1 VLLLPLRRRFR
12 HDRDDDHDDERAAA
26 PASSSDDDTA
36 SAAPAIDAT
45 TATTAGRFRAASA
58 ADGDPHRGR
67 RRRVNASRVNAN
79 GNGSRGGVALCDF
92 LVGLATDPAALT
104 AFVHDPRAA
113 IDDAGLNEAGRR
125 ALAAAAAGPMW
136 DALLGRSNGAAD
148 AAAVEA
154 NDGRAPR
161 RDSLVVV
168 GTGIRIVGQLTMEA
182 IAWMREADV
191 VLYLVGDPVAEETI
205 RRLNPEGALSLRG
218 YYGEGIVRNK
228 SYEAMVQHIV
238 GCVRA
243 GKRTCVAFYGHPG
256 VFAYPAHEAIRRA
269 RAEGYGARMLP
280 GVSAEDCLFA
290 DLGVDPAV
298 NGCHSIEASDFL
310 VHEKAIDTSCALV
323 LWQIGV
329 VGDWTYRSQGY
340 ELGAFPLLVAK
351 LMQLYGGWH
360 EVTVYEAATL
370 PGLEPKI
377 IRIALEHLT
386 PAYVTAGTTLYVP
399 PARLKSLDRNYAS
412 LLTAAR

>member
-1 VLLLPLRRRFR
+1 V
-12 HDRDDDHDDERAAA
+12 
-26 PASSSDDDTA
+26 S
-36 SAAPAIDAT
+36 
-45 TATTAGRFRAASA
+45 
-58 ADGDPHRGR
+58 
-67 RRRVNASRVNAN
+67 
-79 GNGSRGGVALCDF
+79 GNGKTAHGGVALCEF
-92 LVGLATDPAALT
+92 LVGLATDPASLS

-113 IDDAGLNEAGRR
+113 MDAAGLNEAGRR

-148 AAAVEA
+148 PAAAEA
-154 NDGRAPR
+154 NGESPPM

-168 GTGIRIVGQLTMEA
+168 GTGIRIVGQLTTEA

-205 RRLNPEGALSLRG
+205 RRLNPNGALSLRG

-228 SYEAMVQHIV
+228 SYEAMVQHILS
-238 GCVRA
+238 CVRA

-280 GVSAEDCLFA
+280 GISAEDCLFA

-298 NGCHSIEASDFL
+298 NGCQSIEASDFL
-310 VHEKAIDTSCALV
+310 VHEKTIDTSCALV
-323 LWQIGV
+323 LWQVGV

-340 ELGAFPLLVAK
+340 ELGAFPLLIAK
-351 LMQLYGGWH
+351 LMRLHGPWH

-386 PAYVTAGTTLYVP
+386 SAYVTAGTTLYVP
-399 PARLKSLDRNYAS
+399 PARPKTLDRQYAS
-412 LLTAAR
+412 VLTATR